1 MVEFEY
7 DKSTCCVCLFIH
19 IQCYLKLEVSTLIK
33 LVYVSQKVDYPLEL
47 DVYDLCSDDLRK
59 KLEAPRKVF
68 CSHLA
73 SLDFKIT
80 SPTQNFD

>member
-1 MVEFEY
+1 MISAHVVFVY
-7 DKSTCCVCLFIH
+7 FIH
-19 IQCYLKLEVSTLIK
+19 IQCYLKLVVLMLIK
-33 LVYVSQKVDYPLEL
+33 IVYLSQKVDYPLEL

-68 CSHLA
+68 CLHLA

-80 SPTQNFD
+80 SPSQIFD